1 MIDWLAVGG
10 GDSGDEDEIMM
21 IMMMI
26 CAWRSVSYFSNRY
39 FYSYT

>member
-1 MIDWLAVGG
+1 MAWQNLVIDWLAVGG

-26 CAWRSVSYFSNRY
+26 CAW
-39 FYSYT
+39 